1 MKKFRKDAT
10 SRELGTGLALTAVVI
25 AAILAANVILYVLSL
40 FVNIYISPPV
50 PDEFLISGS
59 TDALFADAIEDGR
72 RVKVSFCYP
81 EEDLKVHDTG
91 SFVYRTAKQ
100 LEERYPGFI
109 ELEYINFITMRD
121 SKGKLVDFSKYKS
134 TSGIYRVS
142 FVENKRNGND
152 YWSYQYYENS
162 KLRRIVSVNLYKLK
176 VIVLDKGLDWIEFT
190 DEAHDLVLKYKET
203 YDESSLERQN
213 KTGFFRVTKRK
224 TKTRQG
230 FTWAYSFKE
239 NNQLNFVS
247 SVNISTLKSKVLARG
262 WEWIEL
268 TDEAKRLVE
277 ENSKK
282 LQDRN

>member
-1 MKKFRKDAT
+1 MENNSLNKANGEKAMSKE
-10 SRELGTGLALTAVVI
+10 EL
-25 AAILAANVILYVLSL
+25 S
-40 FVNIYISPPV
+40 
-50 PDEFLISGS
+50 
-59 TDALFADAIEDGR
+59 
-72 RVKVSFCYP
+72 
-81 EEDLKVHDTG
+81 
-91 SFVYRTAKQ
+91 
-100 LEERYPGFI
+100 
-109 ELEYINFITMRD
+109 EYIISAYDSGETMVDIANDVGR
-121 SKGKLVDFSKYKS
+121 SKIYVSKVIHQVYDDEEIKVRQYNKLRGKNKLDFSKYKS

-176 VIVLDKGLDWIEFT
+176 VIVLDRGLDWIEFT
-190 DEAHDLVLKYKET
+190 DEASELVLKYKET

-224 TKTRQG
+224 TKTKQG

-247 SVNISTLKSKVLARG
+247 SVNISTLKSKVLANG

-282 LQDRN
+282 LQNRN

>member
-1 MKKFRKDAT
+1 MGNNSLNKANGRFMSKE
-10 SRELGTGLALTAVVI
+10 EL
-25 AAILAANVILYVLSL
+25 S
-40 FVNIYISPPV
+40 
-50 PDEFLISGS
+50 
-59 TDALFADAIEDGR
+59 
-72 RVKVSFCYP
+72 
-81 EEDLKVHDTG
+81 
-91 SFVYRTAKQ
+91 
-100 LEERYPGFI
+100 
-109 ELEYINFITMRD
+109 EYIIASYDSGKTMLDIANEVGR
-121 SKGKLVDFSKYKS
+121 SKIFVSKIIHQVYDDDEIKVRQYNKLRGQNKFDFSKYKS

-142 FVENKRNGND
+142 FVNGND
-152 YWSYQYYENS
+152 YWSYQYYEDG

-190 DEAHDLVLKYKET
+190 DEARDLVLKYRET

-224 TKTRQG
+224 TNTKQG

-247 SVNISTLKSKVLARG
+247 SVNISTLKDKVLARG
-262 WEWIEL
+262 WQWIEL

-282 LQDRN
+282 LQDKN

>member
-1 MKKFRKDAT
+1 MGIFLNCIYLKILRIVFMENNSLNKANGVNPKDLM
-10 SRELGTGLALTAVVI
+10 SKEEISEYVI
-25 AAILAANVILYVLSL
+25 SAYDSGKTMLDIAKDIGRSKIYVSKIIHQ
-40 FVNIYISPPV
+40 VY
-50 PDEFLISGS
+50 DEEEI
-59 TDALFADAIEDGR
+59 
-72 RVKVSFCYP
+72 KVRQY
-81 EEDLKVHDTG
+81 DKL
-91 SFVYRTAKQ
+91 R
-100 LEERYPGFI
+100 
-109 ELEYINFITMRD
+109 
-121 SKGKLVDFSKYKS
+121 GKNKLDFSKYKS

-176 VIVLDKGLDWIEFT
+176 LVVLEKGLDWIEFT
-190 DEAHDLVLKYKET
+190 DEARDLVLKYKET

-224 TKTRQG
+224 TNTKQG

-247 SVNISTLKSKVLARG
+247 SVNISTLKANVLANG

>member
-1 MKKFRKDAT
+1 MGIFLNCINLKILRIVFMENNSLNKANGVNPKDLM
-10 SRELGTGLALTAVVI
+10 SKEEISEYVI
-25 AAILAANVILYVLSL
+25 SAYDSGKTMLDIAKDIGRSKIYVSKIIHQ
-40 FVNIYISPPV
+40 VY
-50 PDEFLISGS
+50 DEEEI
-59 TDALFADAIEDGR
+59 
-72 RVKVSFCYP
+72 KVRQY
-81 EEDLKVHDTG
+81 DKL
-91 SFVYRTAKQ
+91 R
-100 LEERYPGFI
+100 
-109 ELEYINFITMRD
+109 
-121 SKGKLVDFSKYKS
+121 GKNKLDFSKYKS

-176 VIVLDKGLDWIEFT
+176 VVVLEKGLDWIEFT
-190 DEAHDLVLKYKET
+190 DEARDLVLKYKET

-224 TKTRQG
+224 TNTKQG

-239 NNQLNFVS
+239 NNHLNFVS
-247 SVNISTLKSKVLARG
+247 SVNISTLKAKVLANG

>member
-1 MKKFRKDAT
+1 MRNDSLNKANGGNPKSFKSKK
-10 SRELGTGLALTAVVI
+10 EL
-25 AAILAANVILYVLSL
+25 S
-40 FVNIYISPPV
+40 
-50 PDEFLISGS
+50 
-59 TDALFADAIEDGR
+59 
-72 RVKVSFCYP
+72 
-81 EEDLKVHDTG
+81 
-91 SFVYRTAKQ
+91 
-100 LEERYPGFI
+100 
-109 ELEYINFITMRD
+109 EYIISAYDSGKTMLDIANEVGR
-121 SKGKLVDFSKYKS
+121 SKIFVSKIIQQVYDDDEIKVRQYNKLRGQNKFDFSKYKS

-152 YWSYQYYENS
+152 YWSYQYYEDG

-190 DEAHDLVLKYKET
+190 DEARDLVLKYRET

-224 TKTRQG
+224 TNTKQG

-247 SVNISTLKSKVLARG
+247 SVNISTLKDKVLARG
-262 WEWIEL
+262 WQWIEL

-282 LQDRN
+282 LQDKN

>member
-1 MKKFRKDAT
+1 MKNNSKGDYPNSRKFDSK
-10 SRELGTGLALTAVVI
+10 
-25 AAILAANVILYVLSL
+25 
-40 FVNIYISPPV
+40 
-50 PDEFLISGS
+50 
-59 TDALFADAIEDGR
+59 
-72 RVKVSFCYP
+72 
-81 EEDLKVHDTG
+81 EDLTNYVISLYDSGKTMLEIADDIGRSKIYVSKIIHTVYTDEEIKVRQYD
-91 SFVYRTAKQ
+91 
-100 LEERYPGFI
+100 
-109 ELEYINFITMRD
+109 
-121 SKGKLVDFSKYKS
+121 KLRGQNKVDFSKYKS
-134 TSGIYRVS
+134 SSGIYRVS

-162 KLRRIVSVNLYKLK
+162 RLRRIVSVNLYKLK

-190 DEAHDLVLKYKET
+190 DEASELVLKYRET

-224 TKTRQG
+224 TNTKQG

-247 SVNISTLKSKVLARG
+247 SVNISTLKAKVLARG
-262 WEWIEL
+262 WQWIEL

-282 LQDRN
+282 LQDMN

>member
-1 MKKFRKDAT
+1 MRNDSLNKANGGNPKSFKSKK
-10 SRELGTGLALTAVVI
+10 EL
-25 AAILAANVILYVLSL
+25 S
-40 FVNIYISPPV
+40 
-50 PDEFLISGS
+50 
-59 TDALFADAIEDGR
+59 
-72 RVKVSFCYP
+72 
-81 EEDLKVHDTG
+81 
-91 SFVYRTAKQ
+91 
-100 LEERYPGFI
+100 
-109 ELEYINFITMRD
+109 EYIISSYDSGQTMLDIAKDVGR
-121 SKGKLVDFSKYKS
+121 SKIYVSKIIHQVYDEEEIKVRQYDKLRGKNKFDFSKYKS

-152 YWSYQYYENS
+152 YWSYQYYENGR
-162 KLRRIVSVNLYKLK
+162 LRRIVSVNLYKLK

>member
-1 MKKFRKDAT
+1 MENNSLNKANGEKLMSKE
-10 SRELGTGLALTAVVI
+10 ELA
-25 AAILAANVILYVLSL
+25 
-40 FVNIYISPPV
+40 
-50 PDEFLISGS
+50 
-59 TDALFADAIEDGR
+59 
-72 RVKVSFCYP
+72 
-81 EEDLKVHDTG
+81 
-91 SFVYRTAKQ
+91 
-100 LEERYPGFI
+100 
-109 ELEYINFITMRD
+109 EYIISAYDSGATMVDIANDVGR
-121 SKGKLVDFSKYKS
+121 SKIYVSKVIHQVYDAEEIKVRQYSKLRGKNKLDFSKYKS

-152 YWSYQYYENS
+152 YWSYQYYENG

-190 DEAHDLVLKYKET
+190 DEARDLVLKYRET

-224 TKTRQG
+224 TKTKQG

-239 NNQLNFVS
+239 NNQLKFVS

>member
-1 MKKFRKDAT
+1 MRNDSLNKANGGNPKSFKSKK
-10 SRELGTGLALTAVVI
+10 EL
-25 AAILAANVILYVLSL
+25 S
-40 FVNIYISPPV
+40 
-50 PDEFLISGS
+50 
-59 TDALFADAIEDGR
+59 
-72 RVKVSFCYP
+72 
-81 EEDLKVHDTG
+81 
-91 SFVYRTAKQ
+91 
-100 LEERYPGFI
+100 
-109 ELEYINFITMRD
+109 EYIISAYDSGQTMLDIAKDVGR
-121 SKGKLVDFSKYKS
+121 SKIYVSKIIHQVYDEEEIKVRQYDKLRGKNKFDFSKYKS

-190 DEAHDLVLKYKET
+190 DEASDLVLKYKET

-247 SVNISTLKSKVLARG
+247 SVNISTLKDKVLAKG
-262 WEWIEL
+262 WQWIEL
-268 TDEAKRLVE
+268 TDEATRLVE

-282 LQDRN
+282 LQDKN

>member
-1 MKKFRKDAT
+1 MENNSLNKANGRFMSKE
-10 SRELGTGLALTAVVI
+10 EL
-25 AAILAANVILYVLSL
+25 S
-40 FVNIYISPPV
+40 
-50 PDEFLISGS
+50 
-59 TDALFADAIEDGR
+59 
-72 RVKVSFCYP
+72 
-81 EEDLKVHDTG
+81 
-91 SFVYRTAKQ
+91 
-100 LEERYPGFI
+100 
-109 ELEYINFITMRD
+109 EYIIASYDSGKTMLDIANEVGR
-121 SKGKLVDFSKYKS
+121 SKIFVSKIIHQVYDDDEIKEIKVRQYNKLRGQNKFDFSKYKS

-190 DEAHDLVLKYKET
+190 DEASDLVLKYRET

-224 TKTRQG
+224 TNTKQG

-247 SVNISTLKSKVLARG
+247 SVNISTLKAKVLARG
-262 WEWIEL
+262 WQWIEL

-282 LQDRN
+282 LQDKN